1 MQGREG
7 RPPAE
12 LQEQSC
18 ETRGAVLTDTMALQP
33 PPGWSVHLVTF
44 SNTSKLGFELT
55 QDREGVRIASVEEG
69 GAAALSRRVFVGD
82 RVASVNGVQPAA
94 GTGIRELVPI
104 LQSEAVSLCLWRP
117 QAGGTPVDGG
127 ALRGGV
133 VLPPAAPPPVSVRLV
148 FV

>member
-94 GTGIRELVPI
+94 AGLPHPSHRGADQGHSGVGESRERTLC
-104 LQSEAVSLCLWRP
+104 SLSPDL
-117 QAGGTPVDGG
+117 GE
-127 ALRGGV
+127 
-133 VLPPAAPPPVSVRLV
+133 VRRHWPN
-148 FV
+148 